1 MKDPGPVVWD
11 EIATVPL
18 VFLLWPSGITWLWL
32 LVGFGLHRL
41 FDITK
46 PPPCRQ
52 LERLPEGLGVM
63 VDDVAA
69 AGYAAIVYAGLR
81 WMLG

>member
-18 VFLLWPSGITWLWL
+18 VFVLAPAASGWWLA
-32 LVGFGLHRL
+32 VGFGLHRL

-46 PPPCRQ
+46 PWPCRR
-52 LERLPEGLGVM
+52 LERLPGGLGIM
-63 VDDVAA
+63 ADDVAA
-69 AGYAAIVYAGLR
+69 AGYAAVVLWVARLVVG
-81 WMLG
+81 